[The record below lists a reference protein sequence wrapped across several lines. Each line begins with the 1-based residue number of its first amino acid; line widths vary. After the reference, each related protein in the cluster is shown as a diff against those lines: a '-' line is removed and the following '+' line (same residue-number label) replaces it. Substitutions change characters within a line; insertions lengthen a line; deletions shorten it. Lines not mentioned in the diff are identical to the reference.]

1 VIVLGWL
8 EAAAQVL
15 AAGSSSQELQVLL
28 SVADRQG
35 QPP

>member
-1 VIVLGWL
+1 VGWL

-15 AAGSSSQELQVLL
+15 AAGSGSQELVVLL
-28 SVADRQG
+28 SVADRHG